1 MSLMAG
7 QTPVPMT
14 LITGFLGSGKTTLVN
29 HLLAETAEQRDIAV
43 IVNDFGKVS
52 VDSGLIRHR
61 DENML
66 TLSNGC
72 VCCSLAGDLA
82 AGLIKLLT
90 RGSFSH
96 CIMESSGVTRVT
108 PLRCILDEPELRKLV
123 RLESVVVM
131 VDPVRYPRLS
141 QIVMTLEEQVQHADV
156 LVINRCDLATP
167 DQLQETEN
175 LLGKS
180 NAGAR
185 MIRTEFG
192 RANSDELRGGSTKKP
207 SATHVTNL
215 PGDKWSAYRLYF
227 NRPFA
232 KDELRDLLGSI
243 PGRVMR
249 VKGWLKDPSGEVV
262 HVEQVHDEISV
273 ESWKE
278 PLNRQPCDCLIMI
291 IPTTDADEFE
301 RDLTSHPEIIWELDH
316 SHTHHI
322 PDPD

>member
-1 MSLMAG
+1 MRRMAD

-29 HLLAETAEQRDIAV
+29 HLLAETVEQRDIAV

-52 VDSGLIRHR
+52 VDTGLIRHH

-72 VCCSLAGDLA
+72 VCCSLAGDLT
-82 AGLIKLLT
+82 AGLVNLLT
-90 RGSFSH
+90 RDSFSH

-108 PLRCILDEPELRKLV
+108 PLRSILDEPALRKLV

-141 QIVMTLEEQVQHADV
+141 QVVMTLEEQVQHADV

-175 LLGKS
+175 LLEKS

-192 RANSDELRGGSTKKP
+192 RANSNELRGGGAKKP
-207 SATHVTNL
+207 SATHITNL
-215 PGDKWSAYRLYF
+215 PGDEWSAYRLHF
-227 NRPFA
+227 SRSLA
-232 KDELRDLLGSI
+232 KDELQDLLGSI

-249 VKGWLKDPSGEVV
+249 VKGWLKDPSGEVM

-273 ESWKE
+273 EFWKE
-278 PLNRQPCDCLIMI
+278 PLGKQSCDYLVVI

-301 RDLTSHPEIIWELDH
+301 RDLTSRPEIAWEPDH
-316 SHTHHI
+316 SHTHHV